1 MTFLITSKSSISK
14 AKVLRLFLEFGQFS
28 SYFLE
33 FVFRLSISSQNYHPH
48 HTSHTHTTP
57 HIHTHTS
64 PTHRVGDILESVNGI
79 NLDNAD
85 HREAVRAVRDEE
97 DPQHCKLCFLLRNF
111 LFD

>member
-1 MTFLITSKSSISK
+1 M
-14 AKVLRLFLEFGQFS
+14 VLRLFLEFGQFG

-33 FVFRLSISSQNYHPH
+33 FVFRLSNFISELPPPH
-48 HTSHTHTTP
+48 LTHTHTTP

-85 HREAVRAVRDEE
+85 HREAVRAVKETKR
-97 DPQHCKLCFLLRNF
+97 DPQHCKLC